1 LAVHSVHFVT
11 TVYKKEG
18 RERRSTYKGKP
29 STKLCPLGYRV
40 MRWMKEAGLDRKDL
54 ATAAGM
60 SDDSFDRFMRGKQA
74 VTTDELGAIAHAVG
88 APADIMKNY
97 TPQEAREQLGF
108 HASRRRGGR
117 GLENATR
124 TGGRA
129 RVTSEPAQ
137 ESFAERTARS
147 YDPDEAAELLA
158 KRFGD
163 RVKRSKRAAR

>member
-1 LAVHSVHFVT
+1 MAVHSAHFVT
-11 TVYKKEG
+11 TVYKKES

-40 MRWMKEAGLDRKDL
+40 MKWMKEAGLDRKDL
-54 ATAAGM
+54 AAAAGM

-108 HASRRRGGR
+108 HASRRRDGMD
-117 GLENATR
+117 LENATR
-124 TGGRA
+124 AGGRVRA
-129 RVTSEPAQ
+129 MPEPAR
-137 ESFAERTARS
+137 ESFAAPAARP

-163 RVKRSKRAAR
+163 RVKRSRRATR